1 MSRSALNTND
11 REAFLKSQLVAIHK
25 ALNKVEAPLKQKHAR
40 ALTIGT
46 HKERS
51 AAFFWS
57 AVSRIQ
63 LEKHPVLTWKFCHLL
78 HKLIRD
84 GHRQVLNDS
93 YRYTHRI
100 QQLSA
105 FWQHLKTSGF
115 GKCNNSYCSMLN
127 SRLNFHKRHHIFPG
141 NLNLTENQLNSLLSG
156 DINEPFELA
165 VEMLDEMDCLMNFQ
179 STVYETIE
187 VLRVS
192 SLVPSGQCLLAPL
205 IMVVLDSSKFYDYL
219 VKIIFKL
226 HSSLPADILAG
237 HRERFNGLFKKVKKF
252 YEDAGKMQY
261 FKYLVSIPQIPSS
274 PPDFLVASD
283 LNSYQTPHAYLH
295 GEEGHDGH
303 DVSSNNDTMSMA
315 DEGTILDLNFDDTM
329 SVMEGNQGTMNS
341 STINSIFNTLPPA
354 PVPDERDTTIT
365 NLRNE
370 LETAKVN
377 QHRIINEAKLRFDQ
391 YENRVQQLQSEIDFH
406 KQSADEVKD
415 ELERVKSIALETQN
429 KVKSSNQEEYE
440 KKIQS
445 QEQKFN
451 KMKDIYGK
459 LREEHIKT
467 LTDVKN
473 LSTRVFEL
481 EEANTNKE
489 EKIASNNTTVDEL
502 NGHLA
507 RSEMEIENL
516 KKLLNEKESEKKV
529 YEVEL
534 ERRKNEE
541 ISRLFKDVCSGGVEI
556 LTNNNDNIGNATSIT
571 YPTHLVLEQYNYL
584 HNLMEN
590 LKENVSDEN
599 PDIGKII
606 QSLNVISHVMANTL
620 TNTVSAAYTTS
631 IESFESVNENCKN
644 LSTASINFL
653 EKLKNQNYKDI
664 KNDVDNIMHS
674 YDDLKTQCEKLPS
687 SSMDISEEEI
697 GAQFEEEMSRMDA
710 AIREAVEAMQ
720 ALQQKSRESHT
731 GLRLEVNE
739 GILDAC
745 NELMAAIQTLIVKS
759 RDVQNEIIQAG
770 RGNASTKEF
779 YKKNHQWADGLLSAA
794 QAVGVTARVL
804 VSSADN
810 AIVGSGK
817 FEQLIVA
824 ATELAASIA
833 QLSVASR
840 VKSDKNST
848 KLAELGAAVKRVNK
862 CTANVVATTK
872 NGQKSLN
879 DDKLLDFTHLSLHE
893 AKKEEMESQV
903 RTLELEAEL
912 SRERSRLSQLRKQH
926 YHLAALVSAENNNS

>member
-25 ALNKVEAPLKQKHAR
+25 ALNKIEAPLKQKHAR

-115 GKCNNSYCSMLN
+115 GKCNNAYCSMLN

-141 NLNLTENQLNSLLSG
+141 NLNLTENQLNSLLGG

-165 VEMLDEMDCLMNFQ
+165 VEMLDEMDNLMNFQ
-179 STVYETIE
+179 STVYEAIE

-205 IMVVLDSSKFYDYL
+205 ILVVLDSSKFYDYL

-226 HSSLPADILAG
+226 HSSLPADVLVG
-237 HRERFNGLFKKVKKF
+237 HRDRFNGLFKKVKKF

-261 FKYLVSIPQIPSS
+261 FKYLVSVPQIPSS

-295 GEEGHDGH
+295 GEEGHDG
-303 DVSSNNDTMSMA
+303 SSNPDTMSIA
-315 DEGTILDLNFDDTM
+315 DEGTILDLNFDD
-329 SVMEGNQGTMNS
+329 SNIVMESNTSTLNQS
-341 STINSIFNTLPPA
+341 DVNSIFNSLPPA
-354 PVPDERDTTIT
+354 SIPDEKDTTIA
-365 NLRNE
+365 NLKNE
-370 LETAKVN
+370 LETAKAN

-391 YENRVQQLQSEIDFH
+391 YENRVLQLQSEIDFH
-406 KQSADEVKD
+406 KQSADEIKD
-415 ELERVKSIALETQN
+415 ELERVKSIAQETQN
-429 KVKSSNQEEYE
+429 KVQSTNQEEYE

-467 LTDVKN
+467 LTDIKN
-473 LSTRVFEL
+473 LNTRVFEL
-481 EEANTNKE
+481 EEGNAKKE

-502 NGHLA
+502 NSHLA
-507 RSEMEIENL
+507 RSELEIENL
-516 KKLLNEKESEKKV
+516 KKLLNEKECEKKV
-529 YEVEL
+529 FENEL
-534 ERRKNEE
+534 ERKRKEE
-541 ISRLFKDVCSGGVEI
+541 VDELFKKVCSGGIDI
-556 LTNNNDNIGNATSIT
+556 LTNNSDNLGNATSIT

-584 HNLMEN
+584 FNLLEN
-590 LKENVSDEN
+590 LNDK
-599 PDIGKII
+599 IGKEKPDV
-606 QSLNVISHVMANTL
+606 N
-620 TNTVSAAYTTS
+620 S
-631 IESFESVNENCKN
+631 IVQN
-644 LSTASINFL
+644 L
-653 EKLKNQNYKDI
+653 KL
-664 KNDVDNIMHS
+664 
-674 YDDLKTQCEKLPS
+674 QCEKLPS
-687 SSMDISEEEI
+687 LTMDISEEEI
-697 GAQFEEEMSRMDA
+697 GSQFEEEMTRMDK
-710 AIREAVEAMQ
+710 AIKEAVEAMQ
-720 ALQQKSRESHT
+720 ALQQKSRQNHT
-731 GLRLEVNE
+731 GLRMEVNDS
-739 GILDAC
+739 ILDAC
-745 NELMAAIQTLIVKS
+745 NELMAAIQLLIVKS
-759 RDVQNEIIQAG
+759 RDVQQEIVQAG
-770 RGNASTKEF
+770 RGNSSLKEF
-779 YKKNHQWADGLLSAA
+779 YKKNHQWTDGLLSAA

-840 VKSDKNST
+840 VKSDKNSV
-848 KLAELGAAVKRVNK
+848 KLAELSAAVKSVNK

-912 SRERSRLSQLRKQH
+912 SKERSRLAQLRKQH
-926 YHLAALVSAENNNS
+926 YHLASLVSSENNNS

>member
-115 GKCNNSYCSMLN
+115 GKCNNAYCSMLN

-141 NLNLTENQLNSLLSG
+141 NLNLTENQLNSLLGG

-179 STVYETIE
+179 STVYEAIE

-205 IMVVLDSSKFYDYL
+205 ILVVLDSSKFYDYL

-226 HSSLPADILAG
+226 HSSLPADVLAG

-261 FKYLVSIPQIPSS
+261 FKYLVSVPQIPSS

-295 GEEGHDGH
+295 GEEGHDE
-303 DVSSNNDTMSMA
+303 SSNHDTMSIA
-315 DEGTILDLNFDDTM
+315 DEGTILDLNFDDTS
-329 SVMEGNQGTMNS
+329 SVTESNTSTMNPS
-341 STINSIFNTLPPA
+341 DINSIFNSLPPVSA
-354 PVPDERDTTIT
+354 PDEKDTTIA

-377 QHRIINEAKLRFDQ
+377 QNRIINEAKLRFDQ
-391 YENRVQQLQSEIDFH
+391 YENRVMQLQSEIDFH

-415 ELERVKSIALETQN
+415 ELERVKSIAQETQN
-429 KVKSSNQEEYE
+429 KVKSTNQEEYE

-467 LTDVKN
+467 LTDIKN
-473 LSTRVFEL
+473 LNTRVFEL
-481 EEANTNKE
+481 EEASAKKE

-502 NGHLA
+502 NDHLA
-507 RSEMEIENL
+507 RSELEIENL
-516 KKLLNEKESEKKV
+516 KRLLSEKEAEKKV
-529 YEVEL
+529 CENEL
-534 ERRKNEE
+534 QRKKKEE
-541 ISRLFKDVCSGGVEI
+541 IDELFKKVCSGGIEI
-556 LTNNNDNIGNATSIT
+556 LTNNNDNLGNATSIT
-571 YPTHLVLEQYNYL
+571 YPTHLVLEQYDYL
-584 HNLMEN
+584 INLMDELKKN
-590 LKENVSDEN
+590 LSDEN
-599 PDIGKII
+599 PNIGNIVH
-606 QSLNVISHVMANTL
+606 SLNNISHIMANTL
-620 TNTVSAAYTTS
+620 ANTVSAAYTTS
-631 IESFESVNENCKN
+631 IESFEPVNENYATAQLDN
-644 LSTASINFL
+644 VLSS
-653 EKLKNQNYKDI
+653 YKD
-664 KNDVDNIMHS
+664 
-674 YDDLKTQCEKLPS
+674 LKIQCEKLPS
-687 SSMDISEEEI
+687 LTMDISEEEI
-697 GAQFEEEMSRMDA
+697 GSQFEEEMARMDE
-710 AIREAVEAMQ
+710 AIKAAVEAMQ
-720 ALQQKSRESHT
+720 ALQQKSRQNHT
-731 GLRLEVNE
+731 GLRLEVNDN
-739 GILDAC
+739 ILDAC
-745 NELMAAIQTLIVKS
+745 NELMAAIQILIIKS
-759 RDVQNEIIQAG
+759 RDVQQEIVQASG
-770 RGNASTKEF
+770 GNSNPREF
-779 YKKNHQWADGLLSAA
+779 YKKNHQWTDGLLSAA

-804 VSSADN
+804 VASADN

-840 VKSDKNST
+840 VKSNKNST
-848 KLAELGAAVKRVNK
+848 KLAELGAAVKTVNK

-912 SRERSRLSQLRKQH
+912 SRERNKLSQLRKQH
-926 YHLAALVSAENNNS
+926 YHLASLVSAENNNS